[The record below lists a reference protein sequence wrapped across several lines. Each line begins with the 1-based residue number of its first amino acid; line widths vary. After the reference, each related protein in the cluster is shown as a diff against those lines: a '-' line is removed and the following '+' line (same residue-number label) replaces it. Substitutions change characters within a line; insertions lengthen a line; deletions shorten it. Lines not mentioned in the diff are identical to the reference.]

1 MIRGKYNCFI
11 AKKYRQGQG
20 FEKTRALL
28 WCKTERW
35 IVIMAVLTR
44 EQLLSRVNEVIG
56 ENNNDDNAL
65 SFIEDVSDTY
75 DSLASK
81 DGVNWEEKYKE
92 LDNSWREKYRARFFN
107 SSGEEPDTTSNKDD
121 VNDEP
126 EQKPLTYEN
135 LFKEEEK

>member
-1 MIRGKYNCFI
+1 
-11 AKKYRQGQG
+11 
-20 FEKTRALL
+20 
-28 WCKTERW
+28 
-35 IVIMAVLTR
+35 MAVLTR
-44 EQLLSRVNEVIG
+44 EQLLSRVNAIIG
-56 ENNNDDNAL
+56 EENNDDNAL

-75 DSLASK
+75 DSLVNKS
-81 DGVNWEEKYKE
+81 DVNWEEKYKE

-107 SSGEEPDTTSNKDD
+107 NSGDEPDVTSTDND

>member
-1 MIRGKYNCFI
+1 
-11 AKKYRQGQG
+11 
-20 FEKTRALL
+20 
-28 WCKTERW
+28 
-35 IVIMAVLTR
+35 MAILTR

-75 DSLASK
+75 DSLVSK
-81 DGVNWEEKYKE
+81 GDVNWEEKYKE

-107 SSGEEPDTTSNKDD
+107 SSGEEPDTASTNNDD
-121 VNDEP
+121 NGEP
-126 EQKPLTYEN
+126 EKKPLTYEN